1 MVRIFVLMML
11 MAVAVSAQAKRIKI
25 YPANPML
32 GQAVILSMPADI
44 PFIEKRFNWAALEK
58 CFAVFEADYGSERA
72 RFKLY
77 PYRAGSCDIPREK
90 WETWEVPSHFEVRPN
105 PHVTVRWHEPRG
117 EAYAREALVWQA
129 DIRLES
135 RSGYAVSM
143 DQPGRGD
150 QRYRFSPEKG
160 GHVSAVG
167 WREKPGHIM
176 LRSPFVTIK
185 NPGGQK
191 WRFPAP
197 PVPVNIRPLPRYL
210 PANITVGQ
218 AALQWRDLPHL
229 LARGEVMP
237 LQLTLTGRNLS
248 PDWLPD
254 IRDSLPQVEGLRWL
268 VGEKRLETQWDTH
281 GMVQQL
287 TISQPVM
294 ADRYGSLTLPA
305 MTVRLF
311 DPQRR
316 KLVDV
321 ETAPHTFWVLPG
333 WLIVLVTWG
342 LKLVVIVLVVAMVS
356 LLTDRALKVWLN
368 LQRRRLQGAALWQ
381 AMLRY
386 HHWCCPW
393 RRRTQVWMPRAWLQ
407 AHPDLATSW
416 KNTVEA
422 LNRDL
427 FGKNHPDG

>member
-1 MVRIFVLMML
+1 MVRVFLLMML
-11 MAVAVSAQAKRIKI
+11 MVLAVSAHAKRIKI

-32 GQAVILSMPADI
+32 GQSVILSMPADI

-90 WETWEVPSHFEVRPN
+90 WETWEVPSHFGIRPN
-105 PHVTVRWHEPRG
+105 PHVTVRWHVPKG

-129 DIRLES
+129 DIHLES

-167 WREKPGHIM
+167 WREKPGRIM

-197 PVPVNIRPLPRYL
+197 PVPVDIWPLPRYL

-229 LARGEVMP
+229 LAKGEVVP
-237 LQLTLTGRNLS
+237 LRLILTGRNLS

-268 VGEKRLETQWDTH
+268 VGEKRLETRWDED
-281 GMVQQL
+281 GMVQHL
-287 TISQPVM
+287 VINQPVM

-321 ETAPHTFWVLPG
+321 ETEPHTFWVLPG
-333 WLIVLVTWG
+333 WLIALLKWGGVLILIG
-342 LKLVVIVLVVAMVS
+342 LAAVVVAG
-356 LLTDRALKVWLN
+356 LAGFALRLWLN

-381 AMLRY
+381 AMLNY
-386 HHWCCPW
+386 HHWSCFWC
-393 RRRTQVWMPRAWLQ
+393 RRSQVWTPQAWLQ
-407 AHPDLATSW
+407 AHPELAPSW
-416 KNTVEA
+416 KNTVEM